1 MFGLEVRF
9 WVGCLAYRWALGW
22 GVWLRGA
29 LLGGVFGLE
38 MGFGVGVFG
47 LEVRFW
53 GIWLI
58 DGLWG
63 GVFGLEALGWGCL
76 A

>member
-1 MFGLEVRF
+1 MSDLETRF
-9 WVGCLAYRWALGW
+9 WVECLAFRWAFRW

-29 LLGGVFGLE
+29 LLGGVFDFE
-38 MGFGVGVFG
+38 MGFGVGVSG

-53 GIWLI
+53 VECLTFRW
-58 DGLWG
+58 
-63 GVFGLEALGWGCL
+63 ALGWGCF

>member
-1 MFGLEVRF
+1 MGVFGLEVRF
-9 WVGCLAYRWALGW
+9 WVEYMAYRWALGW

-38 MGFGVGVFG
+38 MGFGVG
-47 LEVRFW
+47 
-53 GIWLI
+53 
-58 DGLWG
+58 
-63 GVFGLEALGWGCL
+63 CL

>member
-1 MFGLEVRF
+1 MGFGVGVLGLEVRF
-9 WVGCLAYRWALGW
+9 WVGCLAYRWALGLG

-38 MGFGVGVFG
+38 MGFGVG
-47 LEVRFW
+47 
-53 GIWLI
+53 
-58 DGLWG
+58 
-63 GVFGLEALGWGCL
+63 CL

>member
-9 WVGCLAYRWALGW
+9 WVECLAFRWAVGLG

-29 LLGGVFGLE
+29 LLGEVFDFQ
-38 MGFGVGVFG
+38 MGFGVG
-47 LEVRFW
+47 
-53 GIWLI
+53 
-58 DGLWG
+58 
-63 GVFGLEALGWGCL
+63 CL